1 MHLSLKTTV
10 WVIIG
15 SHITIKQAKISLP
28 KNVFWIYANEHALKK
43 RSIASSAYLDILKK
57 NCSIIH
63 VLGYTLNC

>member
-43 RSIASSAYLDILKK
+43 RSIASSAYLDI
-57 NCSIIH
+57 
-63 VLGYTLNC
+63 